1 MFISP
6 RVAQFRNV
14 ALAATN
20 GTLTLVILLIAP
32 LGLAAV
38 IINTALVVVA
48 TYGTGTIADR
58 LIQYLQSSSEPTGT
72 LRPQS
77 RAQLEKRDR

>member
-6 RVAQFRNV
+6 RTAQFRNL
-14 ALAATN
+14 ALALTN
-20 GTLTLVILLIAP
+20 EIVTLVILLIAL

-38 IINTALVVVA
+38 IINTALVALA

-58 LIQYLQSSSEPTGT
+58 LIQYLQSGSEPRNT
-72 LRPQS
+72 LRS
-77 RAQLEKRDR
+77 SGRAQLEERDR